1 VDQNDRAWRLA
12 AAAEAAGKSD
22 AGALD
27 RAFAELHPTAEEVA
41 RAYSLCLTTPPF
53 NSIEGTRLT
62 LSARLQVLLAQE
74 QVAAQRL
81 MRRSINI
88 LIGVL
93 VLLILVLLL
102 LGSFEVWEELYKPD

>member
-12 AAAEAAGKSD
+12 AAADAAGKND

-27 RAFAELHPTAEEVA
+27 RAFAELHPTPEEVA

-53 NSIEGTRLT
+53 NSTEGTRLILT
-62 LSARLQVLLAQE
+62 ARLQVLLAQE
-74 QVAAQRL
+74 QVAAQRR

-93 VLLILVLLL
+93 VVLIVVLLL
-102 LGSFEVWEELYKPD
+102 LGGFEVWEELYKPD